1 MLQHILFLLEK
12 LIQLTNMKKYNE
24 IVCIPKNDNTK
35 RFLIGKKGQHE
46 MLAIALNPSTANEDK
61 LDPTSKNIELIANNN
76 GCDGWW
82 LVNLYP
88 ERISNPNK
96 LTHKGNIK
104 LTKKNIEFIKR
115 ILISPNYNFSKIIC
129 CWGNFITKRSFLSES
144 ANQLLIYLKSQGYAS
159 ECLGYTQ
166 QGNPYHP
173 SPLTINRLF
182 GGINNINL
190 VKFI

>member
-1 MLQHILFLLEK
+1 
-12 LIQLTNMKKYNE
+12 MKKYNE
-24 IVCIPKNDNTK
+24 IVCIPKNDTTK

-104 LTKKNIEFIKR
+104 LTKK
-115 ILISPNYNFSKIIC
+115 ILS
-129 CWGNFITKRSFLSES
+129 L
-144 ANQLLIYLKSQGYAS
+144 
-159 ECLGYTQ
+159 
-166 QGNPYHP
+166 
-173 SPLTINRLF
+173 
-182 GGINNINL
+182 
-190 VKFI
+190 

>member
-1 MLQHILFLLEK
+1 
-12 LIQLTNMKKYNE
+12 MKKSNE
-24 IVCIPKNDNTK
+24 IVCFPIKDNTK
-35 RFLIGKKGQHE
+35 RFLIGKKGQYE
-46 MLAIALNPSTANEDK
+46 MLAIALNPSVANENK

-88 ERISNPNK
+88 KRMSNPINLPK
-96 LTHKGNIK
+96 KQNNK
-104 LTKKNIEFIKR
+104 LTKKNIEFIKK

-129 CWGNFITKRSFLSES
+129 CWGNFIKKRSFLSES
-144 ANQLLIYLKSQGYAS
+144 ANQLLIYLKSLGYVC

-166 QGNPYHP
+166 KGNPYHP

-182 GGINNINL
+182 GGINNTKL